1 MLVQH
6 HSALT
11 HGARLEHFFLE
22 VPNRRLCTGVGAK
35 SPELSN
41 KEGLIRAGLPMFLI
55 KSLLQPFPA
64 SRINKA
70 GHFWSSLCASSPMG
84 NAFCMHPPRAA
95 PSPATHHHVPHRVP
109 HRVLCPSTGL
119 QGGRRPRLLH
129 LPPHLQRHR
138 PGLCPRGQRGSG
150 RGPPGLGRAGLRAGD
165 TGTRQQGG
173 GSAVRLSKL
182 RCLLLS
188 QFAIA

>member
-1 MLVQH
+1 MVVQH

-11 HGARLEHFFLE
+11 HGARSEHFFLE
-22 VPNRRLCTGVGAK
+22 APNRRLCTGVSAK

-41 KEGLIRAGLPMFLI
+41 KEALIRARLPMLLI
-55 KSLLQPFPA
+55 KSLLQPFRA
-64 SRINKA
+64 LRINKA

-84 NAFCMHPPRAA
+84 NAFCVHPLHAA

-109 HRVLCPSTGL
+109 HRVPHHVLYPSAEL

-138 PGLCPRGQRGSG
+138 PGLCPWGQRGSG
-150 RGPPGLGRAGLRAGD
+150 RSPPGLGRAGLRARD
-165 TGTRQQGG
+165 TGTRQ
-173 GSAVRLSKL
+173 
-182 RCLLLS
+182 
-188 QFAIA
+188 